1 MSKTATTTAK
11 KSFLSNKWLTNCFCA
26 VSGCDFILA
35 HTTLC
40 CFYLITLCVYLYH
53 RLYIKTAY
61 RDCYIQSMTCTHKLL
76 KATGAPAALLPAT
89 AIWATAFFLFCCV
102 PMSYRRR
109 RTRRCCRLRCRAS
122 GRTTSGCRRSHRAR
136 WPVSSKSPSCCA
148 TSTSL
153 VSFTAARA
161 CTHGNQQ
168 SDANRTVRVFL
179 RSTHLLCSDIFWKHT
194 HIPILFNLTVSCPES
209 WTCLLVREYANRFLG
224 GKKDIYH
231 PVMTFADWPTQAAVL
246 MCYARVLLVVCVCMY
261 DSVCVDVCASIYCF
275 KYLTSWA

>member
-1 MSKTATTTAK
+1 
-11 KSFLSNKWLTNCFCA
+11 
-26 VSGCDFILA
+26 
-35 HTTLC
+35 
-40 CFYLITLCVYLYH
+40 
-53 RLYIKTAY
+53 
-61 RDCYIQSMTCTHKLL
+61 
-76 KATGAPAALLPAT
+76 
-89 AIWATAFFLFCCV
+89 
-102 PMSYRRR
+102 MSYRRR

-168 SDANRTVRVFL
+168 SDANRTVRVFYARHIYFVL
-179 RSTHLLCSDIFWKHT
+179 TYFENTHTYLSSLISQ
-194 HIPILFNLTVSCPES
+194 S
-209 WTCLLVREYANRFLG
+209 LVLNPGLACWWGSMQINFR

-246 MCYARVLLVVCVCMY
+246 MRYARVLLVVCVCMIR
-261 DSVCVDVCASIYCF
+261 CVWMCVRLYIASNTWRAGLNSTCF
-275 KYLTSWA
+275 KRLRDAE

>member
-1 MSKTATTTAK
+1 
-11 KSFLSNKWLTNCFCA
+11 
-26 VSGCDFILA
+26 
-35 HTTLC
+35 
-40 CFYLITLCVYLYH
+40 
-53 RLYIKTAY
+53 
-61 RDCYIQSMTCTHKLL
+61 
-76 KATGAPAALLPAT
+76 
-89 AIWATAFFLFCCV
+89 
-102 PMSYRRR
+102 MSYRRR

-209 WTCLLVREYANRFLG
+209 WTCLLVREYANQFLG
-224 GKKDIYH
+224 RKKRHLSPSDDLCRLTDTGCC
-231 PVMTFADWPTQAAVL
+231 VDVL
-246 MCYARVLLVVCVCMY
+246 CQSASS
-261 DSVCVDVCASIYCF
+261 SVCVYVWFGVCGCVCVYILLQILDELGLIALALKDWETLNSMFGGVLAKMTKSVYIYI
-275 KYLTSWA
+275 